1 MASKKKPVKKTKPAP
16 KKPIAKPKPK
26 AKAKLTP
33 KPVAAKKPLVATA
46 PIIAPKPAKRSSKEP
61 QLLRGFKDIL
71 PTDAPYWH
79 HIERAGERAATF
91 YGYNRVSTPILE
103 LKDLFVRSVG
113 QDTDIVS
120 KEMFAF
126 TDIGGDEVVLRP
138 EATASMARAYVNH
151 GMLSMPQ
158 PVRMWY
164 QGPMFRHERP
174 QAGRYRQFHQF
185 GVEAFGDAQPVVDA
199 EVIAVAVM
207 MLRDIGLPVNVEIN
221 SIGCTTCRK
230 TYRDELVK
238 YYRLKR
244 DLLCEDCKIRLQ
256 KNPLRLL
263 DCKES
268 QCEFLKRQAPQ
279 TVDWLDE
286 PCRDHF
292 FKVLEYLDEANIPY
306 SLNALLVRGLD
317 YYNRTVFEIVA
328 AESLTGEKKEHVAH
342 ALQEPLPLET
352 PRDDSHEVA
361 EESGDEQSTD
371 DDGVAVVN
379 EVEEQPTT
387 KLALGGGGR
396 YDSLVEMLGGRP
408 TPAVGFALGM
418 ERLVLEMKARN
429 IAPPKGLTPKVFL
442 AQLGEQARRKI
453 FALMMELRATSV
465 TASAALSKEGLK
477 SQLEIA
483 NKLGVTYSV
492 IVGQKEVL
500 DGTAIIRDMES
511 GIQETVDYRK
521 IVHELHKKLGITTAA
536 PLDEKDEV
544 R

>member
-1 MASKKKPVKKTKPAP
+1 MATKNKGVKKAKPVVKKMA
-16 KKPIAKPKPK
+16 AKPKQK
-26 AKAKLTP
+26 VKMAAKPVVAKKMAPLAPQVVAP
-33 KPVAAKKPLVATA
+33 KPV
-46 PIIAPKPAKRSSKEP
+46 KRSSKEP

-71 PTDAPYWH
+71 QTDAPYWQF
-79 HIERAGERAATF
+79 IERAAERAAMF
-91 YGYNRVSTPILE
+91 YGYNRVTTPILE
-103 LKDLFVRSVG
+103 MKELFVRGVG
-113 QDTDIVS
+113 VDTDIVS
-120 KEMFAF
+120 KEMFSF
-126 TDIGGDEVVLRP
+126 VDIGGDEVVLRP

-174 QAGRYRQFHQF
+174 QAGRYRQFNQF
-185 GVEAFGDAQPVVDA
+185 GVEAFGDGQPVVDA

-207 MLRDIGLPVNVEIN
+207 MLRDIGLPVKVEIN
-221 SIGCTTCRK
+221 SIGCVTCRK

-244 DLLCEDCKIRLQ
+244 ELLCEDCKVRLQ

-268 QCEFLKRQAPQ
+268 QCDFLKKQAPQ

-292 FKVLEYLDEANIPY
+292 FKVLEYLDEANIAY

-328 AESLTGEKKEHVAH
+328 GESLPEPKVVA
-342 ALQEPLPLET
+342 
-352 PRDDSHEVA
+352 
-361 EESGDEQSTD
+361 
-371 DDGVAVVN
+371 AVVAPAPLATSHHGHGKPVPAVPLGPDGLPIPVVVE
-379 EVEEQPTT
+379 EVEEQPAT

-408 TPAVGFALGM
+408 TPAVGFAVGM

-429 IAPPKGLTPKVFL
+429 IVPPKTSTPKVFL

-453 FALMMELRATSV
+453 FALMMEMRG
-465 TASAALSKEGLK
+465 TAITAAASLSKDGLK

-521 IVHELHKKLGITTAA
+521 IVHELHKKLGLVPVA
-536 PLDEKDEV
+536 PLEEIPEV
-544 R
+544 S